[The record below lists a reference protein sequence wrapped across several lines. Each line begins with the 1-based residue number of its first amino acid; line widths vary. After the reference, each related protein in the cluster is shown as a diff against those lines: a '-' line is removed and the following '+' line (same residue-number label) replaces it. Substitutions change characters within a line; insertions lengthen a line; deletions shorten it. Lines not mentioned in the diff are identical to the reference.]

1 MPLVAVREIRAGTWG
16 MSLPEV
22 WTGRSGVREPGSE
35 LAAAAVSGAGRL
47 SARDSARRLR
57 RRVDVLKVS
66 AVRVDQSTLVRE
78 GALDPV
84 KDRKRPT

>member
-35 LAAAAVSGAGRL
+35 LRSRGRFWCRPSVRQRQRSPGSAGG
-47 SARDSARRLR
+47 
-57 RRVDVLKVS
+57 
-66 AVRVDQSTLVRE
+66 STC
-78 GALDPV
+78 
-84 KDRKRPT
+84 